1 MRIAGTVLLAP
12 RQRGASL
19 IEVLIS
25 LLLVAVTMLGLLG
38 MQLRSL
44 AFQKDSFERRDA
56 ALIASGFLDRVIANF
71 AGFEGGSYNGLAFN
85 TGLGDTLGTAPSCVA
100 AANCTPAEIA
110 TRDLWETSQAVATR
124 LPGGGVYVTST
135 PFVSGSP
142 DTSRWVTITVAWV
155 DPTRTQAL
163 AGEGSAD
170 LTVDPNCPTDNTTFA
185 AAANRFQFRCY
196 SERIY
201 P

>member
-1 MRIAGTVLLAP
+1 MLNPVLLAR

-44 AFQKDSFERRDA
+44 SFQKDSFERRDA
-56 ALIASGFLDRVIANF
+56 ALIASGFLDRVLANF
-71 AGFEGGSYNGLAFN
+71 AGFEGGSYNDLAFN
-85 TGLGDTLGTAPSCVA
+85 TGLGDTLGTAPTCA
-100 AANCTPAEIA
+100 AVDSCTPAEVA
-110 TRDLWETSQAVATR
+110 TRDLWEISQAVATR

-142 DTSRWVTITVAWV
+142 DTSRWVTVAVAWV
-155 DPTRTQAL
+155 DPTRTKEL
-163 AGEGSAD
+163 SGEGSAD
-170 LTVDPNCPTDNTTFA
+170 LAIDPNCPTGNSAFN

-196 SERIY
+196 LERIY